1 MSSVMQSPT
10 ALLCPAQDVIHP
22 FIQSI
27 HTIYYPLADSAVGST
42 AETAH
47 CLSASKP

>member
-1 MSSVMQSPT
+1 MSSVMESRT

-27 HTIYYPLADSAVGST
+27 HAIYLLADSAMGST
-42 AETAH
+42 AET
-47 CLSASKP
+47 S